1 MRDQITLRHQAA
13 PQTLFFCA
21 QLSST
26 LSEDA
31 VESFYK
37 CCTGKRAGKKDIFLQ
52 GNALQSP
59 QGAAAAVTLGFLNAN
74 SEGFQFAAMKEVSA
88 TYHRGTKEY
97 TECPKCSAASE
108 GIARQ
113 QLTVLF

>member
-1 MRDQITLRHQAA
+1 MRDQNILRHQAV

-31 VESFYK
+31 VENFYR
-37 CCTGKRAGKKDIFLQ
+37 CCTAKREQRKNDIFLQ

-59 QGAAAAVTLGFLNAN
+59 QGAAAAITLRFLHA
-74 SEGFQFAAMKEVSA
+74 SSDGVQLVAVKDVSRVSQVQCC
-88 TYHRGTKEY
+88 T
-97 TECPKCSAASE
+97 
-108 GIARQ
+108 
-113 QLTVLF
+113 

>member
-1 MRDQITLRHQAA
+1 MRDQITLRHQAV

-31 VESFYK
+31 VESFYR
-37 CCTGKRAGKKDIFLQ
+37 CCTAKRAEKKDIFLQ

-59 QGAAAAVTLGFLNAN
+59 QGATAAVTLGFLNA
-74 SEGFQFAAMKEVSA
+74 SCEGFQFVAVKEVSA
-88 TYHRGTKEY
+88 MYLRGK
-97 TECPKCSAASE
+97 KR
-108 GIARQ
+108 I
-113 QLTVLF
+113 